1 MTEAATFSKF
11 GKSFQERLVKII
23 LFDRNF
29 ANQMEEVLDTKYLE
43 LKYLQVFLDLLFSH
57 RSEYSHP
64 TYETMVSVV
73 RTQTEDYSASA
84 VRQVIDFMA
93 RIKTKGLAEEDE
105 EYVKEK
111 SLDFC
116 KKQKLKEAILKS
128 VDLLQSQSF
137 EEIQKVINEAME
149 LGSDNDHGHDYHED
163 IEDRFVLQMRNP
175 VSTNWEEID
184 GILKGGLGKR
194 ELGVVVAPTGVGKSM
209 ALAHL
214 GAAALEKGKTV
225 VHYTLELADTVVG
238 QRYDSC
244 LTSIELGELMNM
256 KDAVVTAAGHIPGK
270 LIIKEYPTKSAST
283 KTLASHLERLRQRG
297 INVDLVIVDYADLLK
312 PTPTGFKSQ
321 ELRHSLG
328 NTYEELRAIAQV
340 WDIPVWTASQ
350 TNRSGLNAEV
360 ITMEAISEAF
370 SKCFVA
376 DFICSIS
383 RTIDDKAANQGRMFI
398 AKNRNGVDG
407 VIFPMEIDT
416 SRVHLEVLPPDEGA
430 TIDSVVTKT
439 KQEQESHLRAK
450 YKNYKETKKKQQ
462 RPRAVRGIPE
472 DERTHDDFQTLLRD
486 GPQTKE
492 ELAALPEWERE
503 KFIRGASVLQAKL
516 KKEID
521 TKSAKEEQEL

>member
-1 MTEAATFSKF
+1 MPEQQYDTFSKF
-11 GKSFQERLVKII
+11 GKSFQEKLVKTI

-29 ANQMEEVLDTKYLE
+29 ANQMEEVLDTSYLE
-43 LKYLQVFLDLLFSH
+43 LKYLQVFVDLMFQHKQS
-57 RSEYSHP
+57 YPHP
-64 TYETMVSVV
+64 TYEAMVSVV
-73 RTQTEDYSASA
+73 RTQTEDYSDSIIK
-84 VRQVIDFMA
+84 QVIEFLA
-93 RIKTKGLAEEDE
+93 RIKSNAIGDEDE

-137 EEIQKVINEAME
+137 DQIQKVINEAMM
-149 LGSDNDHGHDYHED
+149 LGADNDHGHDYHKD
-163 IEDRFVLQMRNP
+163 VLDRFELKMRNP
-175 VSTNWEEID
+175 CSTAWDEID
-184 GILKGGLGKR
+184 LITKGGLGKR
-194 ELGVVVAPTGVGKSM
+194 ELGVVVAPTGAGKSM

-214 GAAALEKGKTV
+214 GAMAVVKGKTV

-244 LTSIELGELMNM
+244 ITGIELKHLMSM
-256 KDAVVTAAGHIPGK
+256 KDSILEVIEHIPGQ

-283 KTLASHLERLRQRG
+283 RTISTHLEKLKQKG
-297 INVDLVIVDYADLLK
+297 INPDMIIVDYADLLK
-312 PTPTGFKSQ
+312 PTASGFKTQ

-328 NTYEELRAIAQV
+328 NTYEELRGIGQV

-383 RTIDDKAANQGRMFI
+383 RTVEDKTENKGRMFV

-407 VIFPMEIDT
+407 IVYPMEIDT
-416 SRVHLEVLPPDEGA
+416 AKVHLRVLPPDEHS
-430 TIDSVVTKT
+430 TIDAVVMKT
-439 KQEQESHLRAK
+439 KQEQDEHLRQK
-450 YKNYKETKKKQQ
+450 YKQFKD
-462 RPRAVRGIPE
+462 A
-472 DERTHDDFQTLLRD
+472 
-486 GPQTKE
+486 
-492 ELAALPEWERE
+492 
-503 KFIRGASVLQAKL
+503 RGAKENKNNTKIQEQAA
-516 KKEID
+516 
-521 TKSAKEEQEL
+521 S